1 MEFPAGGEPPDK
13 MVRLHMRHTDMKFGV
28 GHVICPVRQ
37 SVKST
42 ALQAVG
48 PGSTPG
54 QGTSLTY
61 RATKLNRNR

>member
-1 MEFPAGGEPPDK
+1 MEFPAGRKLDK
-13 MVRLHMRHTDMKFGV
+13 MVRLHMRRTDMKFGV
-28 GHVICPVRQ
+28 GHVLCPVRQ

-54 QGTSLTY
+54 QGTMSARQLDIKIL
-61 RATKLNRNR
+61 ANR